1 MLFYNDDTK
10 IFMMIFSFQI
20 RMSVYSYACVC
31 VCSFWRDIALQ
42 YSEYSS
48 PSHGSCILKS
58 ACKVKKSE
66 RVKIPFENL
75 LGFSYRYFV
84 SNMGAFPSL
93 FLYAQDIVVDLHS
106 RGRLNK
112 KYSVGSHTV
121 VAMLTPWEAL
131 ENWDPLSGFMSPPEH
146 KLISWNGCQGL
157 FQLFLSQI

>member
-20 RMSVYSYACVC
+20 RMSVYIYAC

-42 YSEYSS
+42 YSEYNS
-48 PSHGSCILKS
+48 PPHGSCILKS
-58 ACKVKKSE
+58 ACKEKI

-93 FLYAQDIVVDLHS
+93 FLYAQDIVVHLHS

-112 KYSVGSHTV
+112 KYS
-121 VAMLTPWEAL
+121 AL
-131 ENWDPLSGFMSPPEH
+131 NIRITYCSGNAYTMRSTGELRPTEWIH
-146 KLISWNGCQGL
+146 VS
-157 FQLFLSQI
+157 SRT